1 MPAVG
6 NLPRCFC
13 YYAMFANP
21 HMYEF
26 GTTREQLPEVA
37 IKSHHYSALNPN
49 ALFRKEITME

>member
-1 MPAVG
+1 MTCT
-6 NLPRCFC
+6 RCFC
-13 YYAMFANP
+13 YYAMFANR